1 MDRPD
6 NNIFLDEAD
15 IDGDSDVFVF
25 LTHDVNY
32 KLYVLYFW
40 EEVVVASCGVGLH
53 VVFWYF
59 AGEGG

>member
-32 KLYVLYFW
+32 KLYVLYF
-40 EEVVVASCGVGLH
+40 
-53 VVFWYF
+53 
-59 AGEGG
+59 